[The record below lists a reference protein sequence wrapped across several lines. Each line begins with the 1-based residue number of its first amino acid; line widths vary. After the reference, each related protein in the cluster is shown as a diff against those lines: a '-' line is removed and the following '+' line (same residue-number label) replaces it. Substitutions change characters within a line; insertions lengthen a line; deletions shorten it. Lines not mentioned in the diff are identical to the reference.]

1 LSLLSRTRNGS
12 FPLSWIANGH
22 PDRLP
27 YTLLDVTK
35 YAVLILRLFS
45 HRAADQVEA
54 LNAALASH
62 YASVQSEISTQYQN
76 TQAGIAAYKG
86 KGVELSKGA
95 QEKIHGLTQG
105 VIAELEKIQSTT
117 ASLPAH
123 IQATF
128 KPLTDEIGSTLLEVK
143 SVVTNDAQLTMSDKV
158 SKVSRVLKEHIG
170 AIVEKGKE
178 VYATAVDKFL
188 SKKHEATDNLTNGS
202 S

>member
-1 LSLLSRTRNGS
+1 LLRHISCRTDTS
-12 FPLSWIANGH
+12 S
-22 PDRLP
+22 
-27 YTLLDVTK
+27 
-35 YAVLILRLFS
+35 S
-45 HRAADQVEA
+45 SQRAADQVEA
-54 LNAALASH
+54 LNATLASQ
-62 YASVQSEISTQYQN
+62 YASVQSGISTQYHN

-86 KGVELSKGA
+86 KGVELTKGA

-117 ASLPAH
+117 ASLPSH

-143 SVVTNDAQLTMSDKV
+143 SVVTAHDVQLTMSEKV
-158 SKVSRVLKEHIG
+158 SKVSGVLKEHIG
-170 AIVEKGKE
+170 PIVEKGKE

-188 SKKHEATDNLTNGS
+188 SKKNEATAEEDSLTNGS